1 MNAMRRFL
9 LIVAV
14 LAGLWVLFVVIR
26 ASRSAPAPDGGI
38 AEPEPEVAPEDDH
51 EPTPVFIA
59 EDEEGEVTE
68 RIDDVPSPPAPHA
81 TPEVVAAR
89 VAGADGEDLQAEVLR
104 LRADIEARVERR
116 TLFTMAEERHV
127 PYFRLFFMTKPELLE
142 AVMEAERI
150 PPPDVLPS
158 PETVERVR
166 ALADEAF
173 RRNREIAAEEAS
185 QPQAG

>member
-1 MNAMRRFL
+1 MRRFL

-14 LAGLWVLFVVIR
+14 LAGLWVLLVVIR

-38 AEPEPEVAPEDDH
+38 AEAEPEAAPDEDD
-51 EPTPVFIA
+51 EPTPAFID
-59 EDEEGEVTE
+59 EDEAGDVTE
-68 RIDDVPSPPAPHA
+68 RIDVVRPLSPHA
-81 TPEVVAAR
+81 TPDVVAAH
-89 VAGADGEDLQAEVLR
+89 GAREGGEDLQGAVLR
-104 LRADIEARVERR
+104 LRAEIEARVERR

-127 PYFRLFFMTKPELLE
+127 PYFRLFFMTKPELLD
-142 AVMEAERI
+142 AVMEAERV

-166 ALADEAF
+166 AVAEEAF
-173 RRNREIAAEEAS
+173 RRNGEIAAEEAS

>member
-1 MNAMRRFL
+1 MRRFL

-14 LAGLWVLFVVIR
+14 LAGLWVLLVVIR
-26 ASRSAPAPDGGI
+26 ASRSAPAPDGGL
-38 AEPEPEVAPEDDH
+38 AEPEPEVAPDEDD
-51 EPTPVFIA
+51 EPTPAFIA
-59 EDEEGEVTE
+59 EDEAGEVTE
-68 RIDDVPSPPAPHA
+68 RIDVVPSPPAPHA
-81 TPEVVAAR
+81 TPEVVAAP
-89 VAGADGEDLQAEVLR
+89 GAREGGDDLQTEVLR
-104 LRADIEARVERR
+104 LRAEIEACVERR

-127 PYFRLFFMTKPELLE
+127 PYFRLFFMTKPELLD

-173 RRNREIAAEEAS
+173 RRNGEIAAEEAS

>member
-1 MNAMRRFL
+1 MRRFL

-14 LAGLWVLFVVIR
+14 LAGLWVLLVLIR

-38 AEPEPEVAPEDDH
+38 AEPEPLPVEEEDD
-51 EPTPVFIA
+51 EPTPAFIA
-59 EDEEGEVTE
+59 EDEAGEVTE
-68 RIDDVPSPPAPHA
+68 RIDVVPPSPHA
-81 TPEVVAAR
+81 TPDVVAAP
-89 VAGADGEDLQAEVLR
+89 GAREGGEDLQAEVLR
-104 LRADIEARVERR
+104 LRAEIEARVERR

-127 PYFRLFFMTKPELLE
+127 PYFRLFFMTKPELLD
-142 AVMEAERI
+142 AVMEAERV

-166 ALADEAF
+166 ALAEEAF
-173 RRNREIAAEEAS
+173 RRNGEIAAEEAS